1 MKSTGIVRKVDR
13 LGRIVLPKEL
23 RDVLEIYEGTPLEIL
38 VEDERIIVQKFVSSK
53 ACVITGVV
61 SDDNIEVGGKYF
73 SKQALGSVAK
83 ALQESEGE

>member
-1 MKSTGIVRKVDR
+1 MKSTGIVRKVDG

-61 SDDNIEVGGKYF
+61 SNDNIEIGGKYV
-73 SKQALGSVAK
+73 SKQALESVAK

>member
-1 MKSTGIVRKVDR
+1 MKSTGIVRKVDG

-61 SDDNIEVGGKYF
+61 SDDNIEIGGKYV
-73 SKQALGSVAK
+73 SKQALESVAK

>member
-1 MKSTGIVRKVDR
+1 M
-13 LGRIVLPKEL
+13 
-23 RDVLEIYEGTPLEIL
+23 
-38 VEDERIIVQKFVSSK
+38 EDERIIVQKFVSSK

-73 SKQALGSVAK
+73 SKQALGSVEK

>member
-1 MKSTGIVRKVDR
+1 MKSTGIVRKVDG

-73 SKQALGSVAK
+73 SKQALGSVEK

>member
-1 MKSTGIVRKVDR
+1 MKSTGIVRKVDG

-23 RDVLEIYEGTPLEIL
+23 RNVLKIYEGTPLEIL

-61 SDDNIEVGGKYF
+61 SDDNIEVSGKYF

-83 ALQESEGE
+83 ALQESEVE